1 MRALGLSNALVVTIG
16 GGVAGSNFFG
26 QDFYLANPTLS
37 TFHARCER
45 ELGYRVGDLQG
56 IDEGRIRFTP
66 SAQVDRPSYRDPLD
80 P

>member
-45 ELGYRVGDLQG
+45 ELGYRVGDLHG

-66 SAQVDRPSYRDPLD
+66 SVQVDRPSYRDPLD